1 MVEKL
6 DISSLRKEEKEYL
19 IEEFVTH
26 IKHVVDVSVRDKVKE
41 AFKQLEKTKIA
52 PEEDLTIDY
61 TVEASISGK
70 LVEKL
75 IMEREPTQG

>member
-1 MVEKL
+1 MVKQL
-6 DISSLRKEEKEYL
+6 DINSLKKEEKEYL

-26 IKHVVDVSVRDKVKE
+26 IKHVVDASVRDKVEE
-41 AFKQLEKTKIA
+41 AFKQLEKTKIT

-61 TVEASISGK
+61 TIEASISGK

-75 IMEREPTQG
+75 ILERENGD